1 MVDCIGSISK
11 YIDQTEENIEF
22 IVNGIKK
29 EFGNSEDWISGL
41 LRP

>member
-1 MVDCIGSISK
+1 MVDCIGSMSK

-29 EFGNSEDWISGL
+29 KIGNSEDCICGL
-41 LRP
+41 LRR